1 MATKKMAPKK
11 KAPPKKVTA
20 QKAATAAK
28 RPSDS
33 RSQAVTAP
41 MSGRR
46 LPKLPWTLPARTFGQ
61 WAVAIIVFFALV
73 GTWLANTL
81 IDARQEDLVA
91 EIKERVA
98 IQASGRAAVVG
109 EWIDGQIMLSNHMTE
124 SDLMR
129 LFTAEMSLQRAG
141 QEGQLRSALV
151 AQIPYMQQTIKEFV
165 TRHNLEA
172 AHVLGR
178 SGQAFLSS
186 RPMEFFSLVQQQG
199 LSAVFSSKLPKVLGM
214 RLADD
219 KVVMDILKPIFVMDD
234 EDRQPSVAGVF
245 MMSVPVEQKLADLLN
260 VGPLARDGE
269 RASLLQRVGEDELA
283 LVSSGSISMLNV
295 AEKTLL
301 SQTSGTGGEAVLNSP
316 VDGEETFAALLPVP
330 NSPFRIFHE
339 FQAQKAL
346 AFMELYRN
354 GVYGMVALATLALIA
369 AALLVIGWLLAQRNR
384 VRVRHQGKTMEALVR
399 AIEIRDP
406 YLAGHHTRMA
416 RLAVNLGNDL
426 GLPIRQR
433 STLYYAA
440 QLSGIG
446 KIFIPQELLNKKGKL
461 TAAER
466 KTMEEHISHAAAVL
480 KDVEFDLPVADV
492 IAQMH
497 ERMDG
502 SGYPARLKGSEIN
515 VLSRILAACDTYCA
529 MTRPRAYR
537 QALPEPKALKHL
549 KDHTSQ
555 YDEKVVRALAARL
568 QA

>member
-1 MATKKMAPKK
+1 MATKKTTPGKKVAAKKAAAPARRAAPPAPKGPETL
-11 KAPPKKVTA
+11 AV
-20 QKAATAAK
+20 AT
-28 RPSDS
+28 
-33 RSQAVTAP
+33 
-41 MSGRR
+41 GRR
-46 LPKLPWTLPARTFGQ
+46 LPKLPWTLPVRTFGQ
-61 WAVAIIVFFALV
+61 WAVAIILFFALV
-73 GTWLANTL
+73 GFWLANTL

-109 EWIDGQIMLSNHMTE
+109 EWIDGQILLSNHMTE

-129 LFTAEMSLQRAG
+129 LFTTEMSLQGVG

-165 TRHNLEA
+165 DRHNLAA
-172 AHVLGR
+172 AHVVGR

-186 RPMEFFSLVQQQG
+186 RPMVSFSLAQQQG
-199 LSAVFSSKLPKVLGM
+199 VNAVFSTQMPKVLGM
-214 RLADD
+214 RVANDM
-219 KVVMDILKPIFVMDD
+219 VVMDILKPIFVLED
-234 EDRQPSVAGVF
+234 EDRRPTVAGVF
-245 MMSVPVEQKLADLLN
+245 IMSASVKDKLADLLN

-269 RASLLQRVGEDELA
+269 RASLLQRLGDDELV
-283 LVSSGSISMLNV
+283 LVRSGSVSKLDR
-295 AEKTLL
+295 AEKTLV
-301 SQTSGTGGEAVLNSP
+301 SQTSGMGQDAILNSP
-316 VDGEETFAALLPVP
+316 IDGEGVFAALLPVP
-330 NSPFRIFHE
+330 NTPFRILHE
-339 FQAQKAL
+339 FKAHKAL
-346 AFMELYRN
+346 AFMDLYRN

-369 AALLVIGWLLAQRNR
+369 AALLVVGWLLAQRNK

-406 YLAGHHTRMA
+406 YLAGHHNRMA

-426 GLPIRQR
+426 GLPVRQR

-466 KTMEEHISHAAAVL
+466 KVMEEHISHAAAVL

-502 SGYPARLKGSEIN
+502 SGYPASLKGGEIN
-515 VLSRILAACDTYCA
+515 VLSRILAVCDTYCA

-537 QALPEPKALKHL
+537 QALTEPKALKHL

-555 YDEKVVRALAARL
+555 YDEKVVRVLEKRA
-568 QA
+568 QE